1 MSGPS
6 DVRRRRSAGGALLL
20 GLLVALPAAR
30 AADPEVEALRQRVD
44 ELSRSVQ
51 DLRDQVHV
59 LQGKVGAGA
68 STSAV
73 VPAAAAATA
82 TTTLQPSDSPAGNG
96 AALAPSAAAT
106 PAVIAG
112 ANAEIATLKKAWKQ
126 VRAGVPSEHVK
137 ELLGAPTQELTINGK
152 LAWYYIYPG
161 IGAGSVFFSDSH
173 RVSST
178 QTPPLGW

>member
-6 DVRRRRSAGGALLL
+6 DAHRRRSAAGALLA

-30 AADPEVEALRQRVD
+30 GADPEVEALRQRVD
-44 ELSRSVQ
+44 DLSRSVQ
-51 DLRDQVHV
+51 ELRDQVHV
-59 LQGKVGAGA
+59 LQGQIGASATAGA
-68 STSAV
+68 A
-73 VPAAAAATA
+73 VPAAAAAA
-82 TTTLQPSDSPAGNG
+82 TTALQPTDTPAGNG
-96 AALAPSAAAT
+96 GAHAPSTAAT

-126 VRAGVPSEHVK
+126 VRAGVPSERVK

>member
-1 MSGPS
+1 MSRLS
-6 DVRRRRSAGGALLL
+6 DPRRRCSAAGALLV
-20 GLLVALPAAR
+20 GLVVALPAAR
-30 AADPEVEALRQRVD
+30 GADPEVEALRQRVD
-44 ELSRSVQ
+44 ELSRSVEE
-51 DLRDQVHV
+51 LRDQVHM
-59 LQGKVGAGA
+59 LQGHVGAGA
-68 STSAV
+68 SVA
-73 VPAAAAATA
+73 VPATAAGAATA
-82 TTTLQPSDSPAGNG
+82 GNR
-96 AALAPSAAAT
+96 AEQAPSAAAT

-126 VRAGVPSEHVK
+126 VKAGVPAERVK
-137 ELLGAPTQELTINGK
+137 ELLGPPTQELTINSK

>member
-6 DVRRRRSAGGALLL
+6 DARPRRLAAGALLA
-20 GLLVALPAAR
+20 GLLFALPAAR
-30 AADPEVEALRQRVD
+30 GADPEVEALRQRVD

-51 DLRDQVHV
+51 ELRDQVHA
-59 LQGKVGAGA
+59 LQGKVGPNATA
-68 STSAV
+68 TAV
-73 VPAAAAATA
+73 VPAATAAS
-82 TTTLQPSDSPAGNG
+82 LQASGSQAGDG
-96 AALAPSAAAT
+96 AARAPSAAAS

-112 ANAEIATLKKAWKQ
+112 ANAEIATLKAAWKQ
-126 VRAGVPSEHVK
+126 VKAGVPAERVK

-161 IGAGSVFFSDSH
+161 IGAGSVFFSDSR

-178 QTPPLGW
+178 QTPPLGMGW

>member
-6 DVRRRRSAGGALLL
+6 DARQRNSAAGALLA
-20 GLLVALPAAR
+20 GLLFALPAAR
-30 AADPEVEALRQRVD
+30 GADPEIEALRRRVD

-51 DLRDQVHV
+51 ELRDQVHA

-68 STSAV
+68 SAV

-82 TTTLQPSDSPAGNG
+82 TLQPSDSPAGDG
-96 AALAPSAAAT
+96 AAHAPSAAAT

-112 ANAEIATLKKAWKQ
+112 ANAEIATLRTAWKQ
-126 VRAGVPSEHVK
+126 VRAGVPSERVK

-161 IGAGSVFFSDSH
+161 IGAGSVFFSDSR

-178 QTPPLGW
+178 QTPPLGFGW